1 MLHVTHWAHELQEAE
16 KVATPAVW
24 FDVVGGDGAKLR
36 RFYRELFDWQIDDSD
51 TTMDYGL
58 VAPAEGG
65 IGGGR
70 SESVWRGRPRHLL
83 RRGERS

>member
-1 MLHVTHWAHELQEAE
+1 MLHVTHWAHEFQEAE
-16 KVATPAVW
+16 KVANPAVW
-24 FDVVGGDGAKLR
+24 FEVVGGDGAKLR

-65 IGGGR
+65 IGGG
-70 SESVWRGRPRHLL
+70 SVGVRMAGQATSPSTSR
-83 RRGERS
+83 